1 MISAWFLIPAFFAG
15 ACIGALLVVLC
26 AASRNGQ
33 GGDE

>member
-1 MISAWFLIPAFFAG
+1 MISAWFLIPAFFVG
-15 ACIGALLVVLC
+15 AFFGALVLGLC